1 MAEFTVRS
9 GSVVGSEHLLRAA
22 NNQDKYRY
30 SQFVVGGRPYAVGVV
45 CDGCSEG
52 QHSEVGAALLAEF
65 LTRRAEKLL
74 HDGFQVAEV
83 PDLLYHW
90 ALQFLKSLSGWLIGT
105 DYNQNELTSL
115 AKDYLLATVVG
126 FIVGDEHTV
135 IFSAGDGLILVNG
148 HASVLNQDNRPAY
161 LAYDILN
168 PAHLTE
174 NRVRTSFETQIY
186 ATSAI
191 ERLAIWTDGFDP
203 ALAHELAE
211 LSSHPRALQRKLNVW
226 ANQKRFHDDTTGILL
241 EVNSEQ

>member
-1 MAEFTVRS
+1 MATFTVRA
-9 GSVVGSEHLLRAA
+9 GSVTGSEHLLRTA
-22 NNQDKYRY
+22 NNQDKFRY
-30 SQFVVGGRPYAVGVV
+30 NQFVINGRQYAVGIV

-65 LTRRAEKLL
+65 LSRRAENLL
-74 HDGFQVAEV
+74 SEGFQLVEV

-90 ALQFLKSLSGWLIGT
+90 ALQFLKSLSGWILGM
-105 DYNQNELTSL
+105 DYSQNNLTGF

-126 FIVGDEHTV
+126 FIVGDDQTV
-135 IFSAGDGLILVNG
+135 VFSAGDGLILVND

-174 NRVRTSFETQIY
+174 NRTRNGFETQIY
-186 ATSAI
+186 DTEAI

-203 ALAHELAE
+203 VLAHDLTELAA
-211 LSSHPRALQRKLNVW
+211 HPRALQRKLNVW
-226 ANQKRFHDDTTGILL
+226 SSQKRFHDDTTGILL
-241 EVNSEQ
+241 VASP